1 MLGCIAR
8 SVLVSVLDMFALFF
22 PTAMKFSCRPVANSA
37 PLHALAFASLIA
49 CACAAS
55 AQTHMDT
62 VVVTASGAQQA
73 IKEAPASISV
83 LTQEDLRKG
92 NYQSVAD
99 AVKHVEGISV
109 VGDSVNTSDI
119 SIRGLPG
126 DYTLIL
132 VDGMRQNT
140 RETMNRGTGGVQL
153 NQLPPLSAIERIEV
167 VRGPMSS
174 LYGSEA
180 MGGVI
185 NIITKKVPTQ
195 WGGSVAASTTLQS
208 DKDFGNTRE
217 GEFWLA
223 GPIQGETLGLQI
235 SGKVRDRTE
244 ASHYYPEIKGAEGQE
259 QHRLGAK
266 LILRPDSRQDVV
278 LDLGTERFETESTPG
293 LSTAPGPRAS
303 FAQVRHA
310 RTNYGLTHNGR
321 WSFGN
326 TKLSLYREDAEHQSL
341 SAPTRQVV
349 NTTLDSSL
357 TLPFERH
364 VVRLGGQAMHSKL
377 EGLRNETGGAQ
388 PGHPIN
394 PNAISLSNYALFL
407 EDDWLLTDQLT
418 LTGGVR
424 FDDDERVGSHLSPR
438 LYAVYQASDALTL
451 RGGVTTGFKAPTI
464 RQSSA
469 QYCMSSG
476 GPTNQ
481 PGTLCGNPDLKA
493 ETSVT
498 QEIGMSYEWAPAS
511 LLTATLYNTKF
522 RNKVVSFDTGVR
534 DPLDPTGANNIYVY
548 DNVDNVTLRGVELG
562 IKLPLARTLSMDAN
576 YTYTHSK
583 RQGGSETA
591 FNGTSLDGE
600 PLERTPK
607 HMFNAKLDWQAT
619 AALQTFARVNF
630 SGGARYAAYRN
641 YAQGTRSRG
650 SSATFD
656 LGGTYALNKQMDLRF
671 AILNVADRKVA
682 VDERGRNTGLNG
694 NWIVDEG
701 RRLWLGVNAQF

>member
-1 MLGCIAR
+1 MNTSCR
-8 SVLVSVLDMFALFF
+8 SVALSV
-22 PTAMKFSCRPVANSA
+22 
-37 PLHALAFASLIA
+37 PLHALALASLMT
-49 CACAAS
+49 CSAAS
-55 AQTHMDT
+55 AQTQMDT
-62 VVVTASGAQQA
+62 VVVTASGAQQS

-83 LTQEDLRKG
+83 LTQEDLKKG

-99 AVKHVEGISV
+99 AVKHVEGVSV
-109 VGDSVNTSDI
+109 VGDTNNTSDI

-140 RETMNRGTGGVQL
+140 RETMNRGTGGVQAY
-153 NQLPPLSAIERIEV
+153 QLPPLSAIERIEV

-185 NIITKKVPTQ
+185 NIITKKAPKT
-195 WGGSVAASTTLQS
+195 WSGNLAASTTLQS
-208 DKDFGNTRE
+208 DKDFGNSRD
-217 GEFWLA
+217 GEFWLG
-223 GPIQGETLGLQI
+223 GPIHGDMLGLQI
-235 SGKVRDRTE
+235 SGMARNRTE
-244 ASHYYPEIKGAEGQE
+244 AGNYYSTINGANGQD

-266 LILRPDSRQDVV
+266 LTLRPDSRQEVV
-278 LDLGTERFETESTPG
+278 LDAGTERLETDVTAG
-293 LSTAPGPRAS
+293 RSTAPGPRVS
-303 FAQVRHA
+303 PLVQTQHA
-310 RTNYGLTHNGR
+310 RTNYGISHTGR

-326 TKLSLYREDAEHQSL
+326 SKVALYTEEAEHESNSL
-341 SAPTRQVV
+341 TTPTRTVT
-349 NTTLDSSL
+349 NTTLDASL
-357 TLPFERH
+357 TLPFDKH
-364 VVRLGGQAMHSKL
+364 VVRLGGQAIRSQL
-377 EGLRNETGGAQ
+377 GGIRIETGVQ
-388 PGHPIN
+388 SGHPVN
-394 PNAISLSNYALFL
+394 PEKISLTNYALFL

-424 FDDDERVGSHLSPR
+424 FDDDERSGTHLSPR

-481 PGTLCGNPDLKA
+481 PGTLCGNPDLKP

-498 QEIGMSYEWAPAS
+498 QEFGLSYEWAPS
-511 LLTATLYNTKF
+511 HLLTATLYNTNF

-534 DPLDPTGANNIYVY
+534 DPLDPNGRNNIYIY
-548 DNVDNVTLRGVELG
+548 DNVDKVNIRGLELG
-562 IKLPLARTLSMDAN
+562 VKMPITRTVNLDAN
-576 YTYTHSK
+576 YTYTQSK

-591 FNGTSLDGE
+591 YDGSSLDGH

-607 HMFNAKLDWQAT
+607 HMLHAKLDWQASSD
-619 AALQTFARVNF
+619 LQTYVRWNF
-630 SGGARYAAYRN
+630 SGKARYAGYRN
-641 YAQGTRSRG
+641 YAMNTRTRG
-650 SSATFD
+650 SSATLD
-656 LGGTYALNKQMDLRF
+656 IGGNYALTKQVGLRF
-671 AILNVADRKVA
+671 ALLNATDRKVP
-682 VDERGRNTGLNG
+682 VDERARSTLQG

-701 RRLWLGVNAQF
+701 RRLWVGVNAQF

>member
-1 MLGCIAR
+1 
-8 SVLVSVLDMFALFF
+8 
-22 PTAMKFSCRPVANSA
+22 
-37 PLHALAFASLIA
+37 
-49 CACAAS
+49 
-55 AQTHMDT
+55 MDA

-83 LTQEDLRKG
+83 LTQEDLQKG

-99 AVKHVEGISV
+99 AVKHVEGVSV
-109 VGDSVNTSDI
+109 VGDTNNTSDI

-140 RETMNRGTGGVQL
+140 RETMNRGTGGVQSH
-153 NQLPPLSAIERIEV
+153 QLPPLSAIERIEV

-208 DKDFGNTRE
+208 DDDFGNSRE
-217 GEFWLA
+217 GEFWLG
-223 GPIQGETLGLQI
+223 GPIHGEMLGLQI
-235 SGKVRDRTE
+235 SGMVRDRAE
-244 ASHYYPEIKGAEGQE
+244 AGNYYTTINGANGQE

-266 LILRPDSRQDVV
+266 LTLRPDSRQDVV
-278 LDLGTERFETESTPG
+278 LDVGTERLETTVTAG
-293 LSTAPGPRAS
+293 RSTAPGPRVS
-303 FAQVRHA
+303 PLTQTQHS
-310 RTNYGLTHNGR
+310 RTNYGISHTGR

-326 TKLSLYREDAEHQSL
+326 TKVALYNEQAEHE
-341 SAPTRQVV
+341 SASPTRKVT
-349 NTTLDSSL
+349 NTTLDTSL
-357 TLPFERH
+357 TLPFEKH
-364 VVRLGGQAMHSKL
+364 VLRMGGQAMRSQL
-377 EGLRNETGGAQ
+377 AGLSIETGIIS
-388 PGHPIN
+388 GHPIN
-394 PNAISLSNYALFL
+394 PNKISLNNYALFL

-424 FDDDERVGSHLSPR
+424 LDDDERSGSHLSPR

-464 RQSSA
+464 RQSSPE
-469 QYCMSSG
+469 YCMSSG
-476 GPTNQ
+476 GPTNE
-481 PGTLCGNPDLKA
+481 PGSLCGNPDLKP

-498 QEIGMSYEWAPAS
+498 QEFGLSYEWAPSS
-511 LLTATLYNTKF
+511 LLTATVYNTNF
-522 RNKVVSFDTGVR
+522 RNKVVSFDTGR
-534 DPLDPTGANNIYVY
+534 PDPLDPRGINHIYVY
-548 DNVDNVTLRGVELG
+548 DNVDKVNLRGLELG
-562 IKLPLARTLSMDAN
+562 IKMPISRTVKLDAN
-576 YTYTHSK
+576 YTYTQSK

-591 FNGTSLDGE
+591 YNGSSLDGQ

-607 HMFNAKLDWQAT
+607 HMLHAKLDWQAT
-619 AALQTFARVNF
+619 ATLQTYARLNF

-641 YAQGTRSRG
+641 YAQSTRSRG
-650 SSATFD
+650 SSATLDF
-656 LGGTYALNKQMDLRF
+656 GGNYALTPQMNLRF
-671 AILNVADRKVA
+671 AILNVTDRKVP
-682 VDERGRNTGLNG
+682 VDERGRDTGLAG